1 MLQRD
6 SDGILKGFVPFSNP
20 LTCFHNNRVTREKLT
35 APAWSRQ
42 VESKL
47 KRFAGELWSTKQS

>member
-1 MLQRD
+1 M
-6 SDGILKGFVPFSNP
+6 PFADP
-20 LTCFHNNRVTREKLT
+20 QTCIHNNRVTREKLT
-35 APAWSRQ
+35 APAWKRQ